1 MKIGLND
8 RSAQELITLIE
19 HYGNASAKHV
29 VQVLITKAVKEL
41 NLNPIPNVEDIENA
55 ESIKH

>member
-8 RSAQELITLIE
+8 RSAQELIMLIE

-41 NLNPIPNVEDIENA
+41 NLNSIPNVEDIKNA